1 MIYHLRHRRRGEM
14 IEERK
19 IQQNIYLAATSQA
32 KSVPNRDFQTSAAGF
47 DWREAGGMAIYS
59 EDDPSALL

>member
-1 MIYHLRHRRRGEM
+1 M